1 MKTEDK
7 KTNTQ
12 IKVNTKIYKMFTSHA
27 YWTDQS
33 LPEALEE
40 AMTDYNNKRIK
51 CQGKADTPSTV

>member
-33 LPEALEE
+33 LPEALESAMKLYIEE
-40 AMTDYNNKRIK
+40 AKKGDK
-51 CQGKADTPSTV
+51 